1 VSNAIIKSLIEKLI
15 GRKSNPSSLFDE
27 IEVHEN
33 SLSIGFSQLNE
44 ILLLLGCDRINKA
57 FFYFLSRGNEDIE
70 STAELDARITD
81 FQKLA
86 LLFIGNVEQA
96 YSSLSKDDE
105 QLETALEYLKPL
117 EPETLR
123 KRHPPILKIQNI
135 EESKTYY
142 LGYIIEAE
150 INAILANDP
159 LNHDALLQKQQRE
172 TIVTLGKRNQEAYLA
187 SDHMDVYVATSM
199 REKHEFIQVSRLC
212 DKIFKNDRL
221 ADLKLRFFDPTQAYC
236 ENRIDKGISEGLM
249 LKRATCTIYMAQE
262 SDTLGKD
269 SELATTLAQGK
280 PVVAYIPEGTEQYV
294 RELVDDLSNVQPLIT
309 RKQIILGQLKIFD
322 SKLAWDNPEVL
333 QETETQLLDR
343 LIGTVKSYY
352 DRRAKTLSETHPL
365 GIQVTLRNG
374 VANGVLVVRT
384 IDSCIDLLRAILLN
398 SLEFDI
404 KTNVI
409 GESEYLLLIER
420 MSGCVF
426 RVITSNRS
434 LTRSFWNYYL

>member
-1 VSNAIIKSLIEKLI
+1 MPNARIKSLLEKLT
-15 GRKSNPSSLFDE
+15 GNNSNASSLFDE
-27 IEVHEN
+27 IEFHEE
-33 SLSIGFSQLNE
+33 SLSIGFSQFNE
-44 ILLLLGCDRINKA
+44 VLLLLGYDRVNET
-57 FFYFLSRGNEDIE
+57 FFYFLSDGKEGIE
-70 STAELDARITD
+70 SIAELEAKIND

-86 LLFIGNVEQA
+86 LLFIGNIEQA
-96 YSSLSKDDE
+96 FSSLSMDDE
-105 QLETALEYLKPL
+105 QLKIALDYLKPI

-135 EESKTYY
+135 EESETYF
-142 LGYIIEAE
+142 LGYIVEAE
-150 INAILANDP
+150 INGILRENP
-159 LNHDALLQKQQRE
+159 LDQDALSQRQKRQA
-172 TIVTLGKRNQEAYLA
+172 IVNLGKRNQEAYLA

-199 REKHEFIQVSRLC
+199 REKHEFLQVSRLC
-212 DKIFKNDRL
+212 DKIFKDERL
-221 ADLKLRFFDPTQAYC
+221 ADLKLRYFDPTQAYC
-236 ENRIDKGISEGLM
+236 EDRIDKGISEGLM

-280 PVVAYIPEGTEQYV
+280 PVVAYIPDGTEQYV
-294 RELVDDLSNVQPLIT
+294 IKLIDDLSTLQPLLI

-322 SKLAWDNPEVL
+322 SKLAWDKPEVL
-333 QETETQLLDR
+333 QEKDSELLIR
-343 LIGTVKSYY
+343 LIGTVKNYY

-398 SLEFDI
+398 SLEFDVQT
-404 KTNVI
+404 KRLS
-409 GESEYLLLIER
+409 GLEHLLLIEKK
-420 MSGCVF
+420 SNCVF